1 MSKQN
6 FEDIKSFEDR
16 QVKDKLQEL
25 KHDREF
31 HQFVADL
38 IYPKGNKFFS
48 AIFQFY
54 IKKKFIQIFGDCDSI
69 EQFQDRMAPLV
80 ESMIAKTTDGFS
92 YSGEENLSNR
102 PTLFI
107 GNHRDIS
114 LDPAFL
120 NYLLYSESYRTVRIA
135 IGDNLLDGGFAE
147 NLMRLNKSFVV
158 HRDIKGIKET
168 LRKLSKLSAY
178 ISHSL
183 FHDNESIWIAQKEGR
198 ANDGNDYTDE
208 AVLKML
214 YLHHRKDMD
223 LNDWIKKTNLTPVSI
238 SYEYDPLDVIKV
250 KGWDHH
256 DSMSQQ
262 EINQSDLMEMAT
274 GIFGF
279 KGKVHLHICKP
290 IDTSLSETSQLAA
303 SIEKEIIENY
313 KIWPVSYSAIC
324 LLKEIDFESDLY
336 DSTYVDTDSYRFLQ
350 DRTKGL
356 NTAEKEE
363 LLLTYA
369 RPLINKEK
377 ARLASGP

>member
-1 MSKQN
+1 MSEQN

-16 QVKDKLQEL
+16 EVKDKLKEL
-25 KHDREF
+25 ENDKEF
-31 HQFVADL
+31 HQFIADL

-48 AIFQFY
+48 AFFQFY
-54 IKKKFIQIFGDCDSI
+54 IKRKFIQIFGDCDSI

-80 ESMIAKTTDGFS
+80 ESMIAKTTSGFS
-92 YSGEENLSNR
+92 YSGEENLSDR

-120 NYLLYSESYRTVRIA
+120 NYLLHSERYRTVRIA

-168 LRKLSKLSAY
+168 LRKLTKLSAY

-183 FHDNESIWIAQKEGR
+183 FQDNESIWIAQKEGR

-214 YLHHRKDMD
+214 YLHHRKDLD
-223 LNDWIKKTNLTPVSI
+223 LNDWIKNTNLTPISI
-238 SYEYDPLDVIKV
+238 SYEYDPLDVIKA

-256 DSMSQQ
+256 DSMSNQ
-262 EINQSDLMEMAT
+262 EINQSDLMEMAK

-303 SIEKEIIENY
+303 SIETEIIKNY

-324 LLKEIDFESDLY
+324 LLKENNFESDLY
-336 DSTYVDTDSYRFLQ
+336 DPTFVNSDSYRFLQ
-350 DRTKGL
+350 DRTKSL
-356 NTAEKEE
+356 STEEKKE

>member
-1 MSKQN
+1 MSEQN

-16 QVKDKLQEL
+16 EVKDKLKEL
-25 KHDREF
+25 ENDKEF
-31 HQFVADL
+31 HQFIADL

-48 AIFQFY
+48 AFFQFY
-54 IKKKFIQIFGDCDSI
+54 IKRKFIQIFGDCDSI

-80 ESMIAKTTDGFS
+80 ESMIAKTTSGFS
-92 YSGEENLSNR
+92 YSGEENLSDR

-120 NYLLYSESYRTVRIA
+120 NYLLHSERYRTVRIA

-168 LRKLSKLSAY
+168 LRKLTKLSAY

-183 FHDNESIWIAQKEGR
+183 FQDNESIWIAQKEGR

-214 YLHHRKDMD
+214 YLHHRKDLD
-223 LNDWIKKTNLTPVSI
+223 LNDWIKNTNLTPISI
-238 SYEYDPLDVIKV
+238 SYEYDPLDVIKA

-256 DSMSQQ
+256 DSMSNQ
-262 EINQSDLMEMAT
+262 EINQSDLMEMAK

-290 IDTSLSETSQLAA
+290 IDTPLSETSKLAA
-303 SIEKEIIENY
+303 SIETEIIKNY

-324 LLKEIDFESDLY
+324 LLKEINFESDLY
-336 DSTYVDTDSYRFLQ
+336 DPTFVNSDSYRFLQ
-350 DRTKGL
+350 DRTKSL
-356 NTAEKEE
+356 STEEKKE

>member
-1 MSKQN
+1 MSDQN

-16 QVKDKLQEL
+16 EVKDKLKEL
-25 KHDREF
+25 ENDKEF
-31 HQFVADL
+31 HQFIADL

-48 AIFQFY
+48 AFFQFY
-54 IKKKFIQIFGDCDSI
+54 IKRKFIQIFGDCDSI

-80 ESMIAKTTDGFS
+80 ESMIAKTTSGFS
-92 YSGEENLSNR
+92 YSGEENLSDR

-168 LRKLSKLSAY
+168 LRKLTKLSAY

-214 YLHHRKDMD
+214 YLHHRKDLD

-238 SYEYDPLDVIKV
+238 SYEYDPLDVIKA

-279 KGKVHLHICKP
+279 KGQVHLHICKP

-303 SIEKEIIENY
+303 SIETEIIENY

-336 DSTYVDTDSYRFLQ
+336 DSTYVDSASYRFLQ
-350 DRTKGL
+350 NRTKGL
-356 NTAEKEE
+356 NTVEKKE

>member
-31 HQFVADL
+31 YQFIADL
-38 IYPKGNKFFS
+38 IYPKGSKFFS

-214 YLHHRKDMD
+214 YLHHRKDMN

-238 SYEYDPLDVIKV
+238 SYEYDPLDVIKA

-262 EINQSDLMEMAT
+262 EINQSDLKEMAT

>member
-1 MSKQN
+1 MSNQN

-16 QVKDKLQEL
+16 QVKDKLKEL
-25 KHDREF
+25 KNDKEF
-31 HQFVADL
+31 HQFIADL

-48 AIFQFY
+48 AFFQFY
-54 IKKKFIQIFGDCDSI
+54 IKRKFIQIFGDCDSI

-80 ESMIAKTTDGFS
+80 ESMIAKTTSGFS

-168 LRKLSKLSAY
+168 LRKLTKLSAY

-214 YLHHRKDMD
+214 YLHHRKDLD

-238 SYEYDPLDVIKV
+238 SYEYDPLDVIKA

-279 KGKVHLHICKP
+279 KGQVHLHICKP

-303 SIEKEIIENY
+303 SIETEIIENY

>member
-6 FEDIKSFEDR
+6 FEDIRSFEDR

-38 IYPKGNKFFS
+38 IYPKGSKFFS

-214 YLHHRKDMD
+214 YLHHRKDLD

-238 SYEYDPLDVIKV
+238 SYEYDPLDVIKA

-279 KGKVHLHICKP
+279 KGQVHLHICKP

>member
-1 MSKQN
+1 MSDQN

-16 QVKDKLQEL
+16 EVKDKLKEL
-25 KHDREF
+25 ENDKEF
-31 HQFVADL
+31 HQFIADL

-48 AIFQFY
+48 AFFQFY
-54 IKKKFIQIFGDCDSI
+54 IKRKFIQIFGDCDSI

-80 ESMIAKTTDGFS
+80 ESMIAKTTSGFS
-92 YSGEENLSNR
+92 YSGEENLSDR

-120 NYLLYSESYRTVRIA
+120 NYLLHSERYRTVRIA

-168 LRKLSKLSAY
+168 LRKLTKLSAY

-183 FHDNESIWIAQKEGR
+183 FQDNESIWIAQKEGR

-214 YLHHRKDMD
+214 YLHHRKDLD
-223 LNDWIKKTNLTPVSI
+223 LNDWIKNTNLTPVSI
-238 SYEYDPLDVIKV
+238 SYEYDPLDVIKA

-256 DSMSQQ
+256 DSMSNQ
-262 EINQSDLMEMAT
+262 EINQSDLMEMAK

-290 IDTSLSETSQLAA
+290 IDTPLSETSKLAA
-303 SIEKEIIENY
+303 SIETEIIKNY

-324 LLKEIDFESDLY
+324 LLKEINFESDLY
-336 DSTYVDTDSYRFLQ
+336 DPTFVNSDSYRFLQ
-350 DRTKGL
+350 DRTKSL
-356 NTAEKEE
+356 STEEKKE

>member
-31 HQFVADL
+31 YRFIADL
-38 IYPKGNKFFS
+38 IYPKGSKFFS
-48 AIFQFY
+48 AFFQFY
-54 IKKKFIQIFGDCDSI
+54 VKKKFIQIFGDCDSI

-92 YSGEENLSNR
+92 YSGEENLSSR

-168 LRKLSKLSAY
+168 LRKLTKLSAY

-214 YLHHRKDMD
+214 YLHHRKDLD

-238 SYEYDPLDVIKV
+238 SYEYDPLDVIKA

-303 SIEKEIIENY
+303 SIETEIIDNY

>member
-1 MSKQN
+1 M
-6 FEDIKSFEDR
+6 
-16 QVKDKLQEL
+16 
-25 KHDREF
+25 
-31 HQFVADL
+31 
-38 IYPKGNKFFS
+38 
-48 AIFQFY
+48 
-54 IKKKFIQIFGDCDSI
+54 
-69 EQFQDRMAPLV
+69 
-80 ESMIAKTTDGFS
+80 
-92 YSGEENLSNR
+92 
-102 PTLFI
+102 
-107 GNHRDIS
+107 
-114 LDPAFL
+114 
-120 NYLLYSESYRTVRIA
+120 RIA

-168 LRKLSKLSAY
+168 LRKLTKLSAY

-183 FHDNESIWIAQKEGR
+183 FQDNESIWIAQKEGR

-214 YLHHRKDMD
+214 YLHHRKDLD
-223 LNDWIKKTNLTPVSI
+223 LNDWIKNTNLTPVSI
-238 SYEYDPLDVIKV
+238 SYEYDPLDVIKA

-256 DSMSQQ
+256 DSMSNQ
-262 EINQSDLMEMAT
+262 EINQSDLMEMAK

-290 IDTSLSETSQLAA
+290 IDTSLSETSKLAA
-303 SIEKEIIENY
+303 SIETEIIKNY

-324 LLKEIDFESDLY
+324 LLKEINFESDLY
-336 DSTYVDTDSYRFLQ
+336 DPTFVNSDSYRFLQ

-356 NTAEKEE
+356 STEEKKE

>member
-16 QVKDKLQEL
+16 QVKEKLQEL
-25 KHDREF
+25 KHAREF
-31 HQFVADL
+31 YQFIADL
-38 IYPKGNKFFS
+38 IYPKGSKFFS
-48 AIFQFY
+48 AFFQFY
-54 IKKKFIQIFGDCDSI
+54 VKKKFIQIFGDCDSI

-80 ESMIAKTTDGFS
+80 ENMIAKTTDGFS

-168 LRKLSKLSAY
+168 LRKLTKLSAY

-214 YLHHRKDMD
+214 YLHHRKDLD

-238 SYEYDPLDVIKV
+238 SYEYDPLDVIKA

-303 SIEKEIIENY
+303 SIETEIIENY

>member
-16 QVKDKLQEL
+16 EVKDKLQEL

-31 HQFVADL
+31 HQFIADL

-48 AIFQFY
+48 AFFQFY
-54 IKKKFIQIFGDCDSI
+54 IKRKFIQIFGDCDSI

-80 ESMIAKTTDGFS
+80 ESMIAKTTSGFS
-92 YSGEENLSNR
+92 YSGEENLSDR

-120 NYLLYSESYRTVRIA
+120 NYLLHSERYRTVRIA

-168 LRKLSKLSAY
+168 LRKLTKLSAY

-183 FHDNESIWIAQKEGR
+183 FQDNESIWIAQKEGR

-214 YLHHRKDMD
+214 YLHHRKDLD
-223 LNDWIKKTNLTPVSI
+223 LNDWIKNTNLTPISI
-238 SYEYDPLDVIKV
+238 SYEYDPLDVIKA

-256 DSMSQQ
+256 DSMSNQ
-262 EINQSDLMEMAT
+262 EINQSDLMEMAK

-290 IDTSLSETSQLAA
+290 IDTPLSETSKLAA
-303 SIEKEIIENY
+303 SIETEIIKNY

-324 LLKEIDFESDLY
+324 LLKEINFESDLY
-336 DSTYVDTDSYRFLQ
+336 DPTFVNSDSYRFLQ
-350 DRTKGL
+350 DRTKSL
-356 NTAEKEE
+356 STEEKKE

>member
-1 MSKQN
+1 MSDQN

-16 QVKDKLQEL
+16 EVKDKLKEL
-25 KHDREF
+25 ENDKEF
-31 HQFVADL
+31 HQFIADL

-48 AIFQFY
+48 AFFQFY
-54 IKKKFIQIFGDCDSI
+54 IKRKFIQIFGDCDSI

-80 ESMIAKTTDGFS
+80 ESMIAKTTSGFS
-92 YSGEENLSNR
+92 YSGEENLSDR

-120 NYLLYSESYRTVRIA
+120 NYLLHSERYRTVRIA

-168 LRKLSKLSAY
+168 LRKLTKLSAY

-183 FHDNESIWIAQKEGR
+183 FQDNESIWIAQKEGR

-214 YLHHRKDMD
+214 YLHHRKDLD
-223 LNDWIKKTNLTPVSI
+223 LNDWIKNTNLTPVSI
-238 SYEYDPLDVIKV
+238 SYEYDPLDVIKA

-256 DSMSQQ
+256 DSMSNQ
-262 EINQSDLMEMAT
+262 EINQSDLMEMAK

-290 IDTSLSETSQLAA
+290 IDTSLSETSKLAA
-303 SIEKEIIENY
+303 SIETEIIKNY

-324 LLKEIDFESDLY
+324 LLKEINFESDLY
-336 DSTYVDTDSYRFLQ
+336 DPTFVNSDSYRFLQ
-350 DRTKGL
+350 DRTKSL
-356 NTAEKEE
+356 STEEKKE

>member
-1 MSKQN
+1 MSDQN

-16 QVKDKLQEL
+16 EVKDKLKEL
-25 KHDREF
+25 ENDKEF
-31 HQFVADL
+31 HQFIADL

-48 AIFQFY
+48 AFFQFY
-54 IKKKFIQIFGDCDSI
+54 IKRKFIQIFGDCDSI

-80 ESMIAKTTDGFS
+80 ESMIAKTTSGFS
-92 YSGEENLSNR
+92 YSGEENLSDR

-120 NYLLYSESYRTVRIA
+120 NYLLHSERYRTVRIA

-168 LRKLSKLSAY
+168 LRKLTKLSAY

-183 FHDNESIWIAQKEGR
+183 FQDNESIWIAQKEGR

-214 YLHHRKDMD
+214 YLHHRKDLD
-223 LNDWIKKTNLTPVSI
+223 LNDWIKNTNLTPISI
-238 SYEYDPLDVIKV
+238 SYEYDPLDVIKA

-256 DSMSQQ
+256 DSMSNQ
-262 EINQSDLMEMAT
+262 EINQSDLMEMAK

-290 IDTSLSETSQLAA
+290 IDTPLSETSKLAA
-303 SIEKEIIENY
+303 SIETEIIKNY

-324 LLKEIDFESDLY
+324 LLKEINFESDLY
-336 DSTYVDTDSYRFLQ
+336 DPTFVNSDSYRFLQ
-350 DRTKGL
+350 DRTKSL
-356 NTAEKEE
+356 STEEKKE